1 MSLHCHACHLDLSPE
16 DDVVV
21 ARRLE
26 LSVTQTSDQRI
37 PVGPKLLFHRDHG
50 PANGRAFVVVATGSL
65 REVSRAG

>member
-1 MSLHCHACHLDLSPE
+1 MSLHCHSCHLDLSP
-16 DDVVV
+16 DDVVVV

-26 LSVTQTSDQRI
+26 HAVTQTSDQRI

-50 PANGRAFVVVATGSL
+50 PVDGRTFVVVATGSL